1 MLYTSL
7 AICAFLSPGAI
18 AQEPALPHPSL
29 PVCDR
34 DGKLFI
40 DEGVAGYG
48 RWVALQPGWLERGT
62 DTADD
67 SRLSLLSRVVASEG
81 VSESIHKLWMDD
93 TAPQPVVVNY
103 RILAS
108 GKEVLT
114 GRESVPLGKAIA
126 LSDCR
131 RLSEILDFNV
141 EIASGSGI
149 LDPVVGHQYRG
160 TSLALEF
167 LPIPGL
173 GWQAE
178 VALVHSTTAPSEPL
192 DDGYAQ
198 MDGKMR
204 LIEHVAECGLTTAM
218 KPNEVR
224 QVELA
229 NLGPG
234 KVVLEFKI
242 ESAAPAGSIVLGDKL
257 AMISVPTLARLASWS
272 NYLDCWEASTSL
284 WSNSEG
290 FVIFDGEKA
299 LATAQAAVASAMAE
313 AQPFSLSLSVQTI
326 EDGVEGEV
334 SQLAWNALQGM
345 PITFAQG
352 TVRDAL
358 TDWDVEVA
366 SVSRVADPYFENLFS
381 GAQGQFNG
389 RRRADGKIEVDLDIK
404 FSVVELLGSRQIRLA
419 AATSGEVGYDG
430 KVPAS
435 PAQDLAIE
443 TPEVAEL
450 KFQGT
455 YVADDNGRIV
465 LVRSATS
472 LLGEATRLRLVLQ
485 VSAE

>member
-1 MLYTSL
+1 
-7 AICAFLSPGAI
+7 
-18 AQEPALPHPSL
+18 
-29 PVCDR
+29 
-34 DGKLFI
+34 
-40 DEGVAGYG
+40 
-48 RWVALQPGWLERGT
+48 
-62 DTADD
+62 
-67 SRLSLLSRVVASEG
+67 
-81 VSESIHKLWMDD
+81 
-93 TAPQPVVVNY
+93 
-103 RILAS
+103 
-108 GKEVLT
+108 
-114 GRESVPLGKAIA
+114 
-126 LSDCR
+126 
-131 RLSEILDFNV
+131 
-141 EIASGSGI
+141 
-149 LDPVVGHQYRG
+149 
-160 TSLALEF
+160 
-167 LPIPGL
+167 
-173 GWQAE
+173 
-178 VALVHSTTAPSEPL
+178 
-192 DDGYAQ
+192 
-198 MDGKMR
+198 
-204 LIEHVAECGLTTAM
+204 
-218 KPNEVR
+218 
-224 QVELA
+224 
-229 NLGPG
+229 
-234 KVVLEFKI
+234 
-242 ESAAPAGSIVLGDKL
+242 
-257 AMISVPTLARLASWS
+257 
-272 NYLDCWEASTSL
+272 
-284 WSNSEG
+284 
-290 FVIFDGEKA
+290 
-299 LATAQAAVASAMAE
+299 
-313 AQPFSLSLSVQTI
+313 LSLSVQTI

-345 PITFAQG
+345 PITFVQG